1 MNWITSILL
10 TGAYGP
16 FLTIPMHCGSY
27 HFILLH
33 NTPPLYK
40 NNFDFR
46 CGFHFEIVCRYISHY
61 YCIFRPIETHV
72 SCMHVNFEI

>member
-27 HFILLH
+27 CFIIPHPCIKIILILDVDF
-33 NTPPLYK
+33 TLRLCVDIYRTTIAFLDPLK
-40 NNFDFR
+40 PMCR
-46 CGFHFEIVCRYISHY
+46 VC
-61 YCIFRPIETHV
+61 
-72 SCMHVNFEI
+72 M